1 MAIEFVARPGP
12 ALLLKEF
19 AQGQVKRRQP
29 DQCQANNREG
39 QANPGQARYRND
51 SCQEGR
57 DYQQPGLCFEA
68 VHRIDVAGEGVR
80 ATLEFIVTGPLAWA
94 DQFIPRDGERGPEAG
109 RRDGLITGPR
119 AGDCAAQRAAPRT
132 TR

>member
-1 MAIEFVARPGP
+1 MMPTEMTHAVLVWTVTELEPTRTFTWVAR
-12 ALLLKEF
+12 
-19 AQGQVKRRQP
+19 
-29 DQCQANNREG
+29 
-39 QANPGQARYRND
+39 
-51 SCQEGR
+51 
-57 DYQQPGLCFEA
+57 QPGLCFEA